1 MTERDEL
8 YAARK
13 AREDAE
19 AERVSGNAAFPF
31 SQRTEDQW
39 QNGLA
44 AQRLVDAGGNLG
56 PDPEATRASAQA
68 ASDTFRRSMEHEY
81 SKPKKR
87 PIISFERDERS
98 VALQPAEPPAQTEE
112 DRLKA
117 YMAQFGSGGGG
128 MYARL
133 NSDQT
138 GGYQEQRAGV
148 QSMTGA
154 LAAEDETKR
163 VARAGIQDLGAKYVT
178 DLGLAQKKQQD
189 LIDQRKSAI
198 AEESRA
204 NKEAEG
210 SFDSM
215 RLTRKLGENPV
226 SSAVMS
232 FMAGL
237 VGSLKG
243 AAGDTSPNMIL
254 GEVDK
259 AVERDVMN
267 QKVQYERMRNGQ
279 DSARTNFTDEMK
291 MGETEQTALLAATTA
306 SVGQHVKALE
316 YAGARI
322 GDAQAKAKVLIAAGD
337 LRSEYGKLRY
347 DADVKK
353 AAAANASA
361 AHNQALK
368 LRFYEAEQAARNKNP
383 EAMQKAFSEYSKIDK
398 WKESLATTNALATV
412 AKTLSSASQADLQA
426 VYGSTFMNNLR
437 TGLQNVKGGD
447 VGVMQSSVRSL
458 LTKHAY
464 GDLTPKQQVIASN
477 IQEFINIKNKERHG
491 TALSISE
498 KSVADLANGIST
510 VPGLTS
516 MVRREMQADL
526 QYINGVTNIAN
537 YIPEMKP
544 LFDGALGDYREAI
557 GSYLSGTD
565 VQAELTADTGSPQ

>member
-1 MTERDEL
+1 MTEPKEQKPLDDDNQYTLDARFRQEPLNEL
-8 YAARK
+8 VR
-13 AREDAE
+13 
-19 AERVSGNAAFPF
+19 NIP
-31 SQRTEDQW
+31 
-39 QNGLA
+39 GLNYL
-44 AQRLVDAGGNLG
+44 AQPYTPHR
-56 PDPEATRASAQA
+56 
-68 ASDTFRRSMEHEY
+68 
-81 SKPKKR
+81 
-87 PIISFERDERS
+87 
-98 VALQPAEPPAQTEE
+98 EPPNLERNENRPEWTGLPMYMAGTQHDRATDAPKVQESE
-112 DRLKA
+112 GEKPADPPAPSEADRLKA
-117 YMAQFGSGGGG
+117 YMAMFGSGGGG
-128 MYARL
+128 MAARI

-138 GGYQEQRAGV
+138 GGYQEQRDAALSMVKPIDDEAAG
-148 QSMTGA
+148 
-154 LAAEDETKR
+154 R
-163 VARAGIQDLGAKYVT
+163 VTARAGIQALGAKYVT

-215 RLTRKLGENPV
+215 RLTRKLGENPI

-232 FMAGL
+232 FAAGL

-291 MGETEQTALLAATTA
+291 MGETEQTALLNATTA

-316 YAGARI
+316 YAAARI
-322 GDAQAKAKVLIAAGD
+322 DDAQMKAKVLMAAGHF
-337 LRSEYGKLRY
+337 RSEHGKLRY

-361 AHNQALK
+361 EHNTALR
-368 LRFYEAEQAARNKNP
+368 LRLYEAEQAARNKNP
-383 EAMQKAFSEYSKIDK
+383 EAMYKAFNEYSKIDK

-412 AKTLSSASQADLQA
+412 AKTLMSASPADLQA
-426 VYGSTFMNNLR
+426 VYGSDFMSNLR
-437 TGLQNVKGGD
+437 GGLQNVKGGD
-447 VGVMQSSVRSL
+447 VGIVQAAVRSV
-458 LTKHAY
+458 LTKSAY
-464 GDLTPKQQVIASN
+464 GGLTPQQQAIASN

-498 KSVADLANGIST
+498 KSVAEIANGIST
-510 VPGLTS
+510 VEGLRS

-526 QYINGVTNIAN
+526 KYINGVTNVAN

-544 LFDGALGDYREAI
+544 LFDGALGDYRETMK
-557 GSYLSGTD
+557 SYLSGTD
-565 VQAELTADTGSPQ
+565 IVAGLNAAPTAGSSQ